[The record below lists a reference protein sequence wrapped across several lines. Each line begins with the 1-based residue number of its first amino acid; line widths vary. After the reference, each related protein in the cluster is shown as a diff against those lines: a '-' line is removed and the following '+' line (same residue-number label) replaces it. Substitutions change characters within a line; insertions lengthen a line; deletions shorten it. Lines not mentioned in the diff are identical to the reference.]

1 MPPYKNST
9 PLHPSTLSL
18 VMMTP
23 NPSSAPIEAHQRCIT
38 IGVIAR
44 NRYADIIFAFNAQDF
59 TLEHG
64 IEEINYLIIALEG
77 TVRCSSDFDSNK
89 LLPLLEDI

>member
-1 MPPYKNST
+1 MNMIHLDSDFYNELAQELITAIYDKQNFEG
-9 PLHPSTLSL
+9 
-18 VMMTP
+18 V
-23 NPSSAPIEAHQRCIT
+23 IELK
-38 IGVIAR
+38 VLIAR